1 MDIGTNKE
9 KMETLDGPH
18 FPISIGQGLGVGR
31 RYFALMQTGYLM
43 GFLCKEGQ
51 RGRED
56 IGILL
61 LCTE

>member
-9 KMETLDGPH
+9 KMVTLDGPD
-18 FPISIGQGLGVGR
+18 FPISIGQGLWVGR
-31 RYFALMQTGYLM
+31 RYIALMQTGYLM

-56 IGILL
+56 IGLL
-61 LCTE
+61 LLYIE